1 VEGESHTVPDGEGTI
16 RLERNLRTV
25 AKTGRLL
32 IILLSLYL

>member
-16 RLERNLRTV
+16 GLERNFRTL